1 MYILMI
7 LPKCKLQINLQA
19 LWSKNQ
25 PQHNHTESMDRQEG
39 KPTFLSINSTP
50 LATPRN
56 RDWSPANLR
65 DNVVRPTWQDL
76 EAPLK
81 CKRILRLR
89 RALLLGKHGRTLISK
104 ILLHLS
110 LEGLAFKLTRRF
122 SHFTDFCCIVLLS
135 LEPRLT
141 HLICLRSLK
150 LEIFVPC
157 FQLTL
162 EDAGK
167 CQESCYDFLISPH

>member
-1 MYILMI
+1 MQIADQSASTLEQESATAQPHRVNGPARRKTHVSLDQLYSSSHA
-7 LPKCKLQINLQA
+7 PK
-19 LWSKNQ
+19 
-25 PQHNHTESMDRQEG
+25 
-39 KPTFLSINSTP
+39 
-50 LATPRN
+50 
-56 RDWSPANLR
+56 PANLR

-104 ILLHLS
+104 VLLHLS